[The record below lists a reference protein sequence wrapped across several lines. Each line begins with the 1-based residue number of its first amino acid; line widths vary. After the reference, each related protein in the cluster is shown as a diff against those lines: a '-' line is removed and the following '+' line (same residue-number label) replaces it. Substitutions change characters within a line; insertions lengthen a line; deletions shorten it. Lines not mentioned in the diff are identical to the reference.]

1 MEANFLPSKQDLQE
15 GTGMAYVIQKIY
27 LRVEVAAI
35 PPLRAAKDAA
45 LRSG

>member
-1 MEANFLPSKQDLQE
+1 MEGNFLPSKEDLQE

-27 LRVEVAAI
+27 LRGEVAAI
-35 PPLRAAKDAA
+35 PSLRAAIDAA